1 MFRALLDIV
10 FPPHCHS
17 CHAFIPE
24 AGDLHLCPA
33 CRGEVHAI
41 LSPLCSLCGIPF
53 ATAGGIDHP
62 CGACTASPPRYTA
75 ARAAVTFDGV
85 ARDLIHRFKYD
96 RKVHL
101 ARPLTLL
108 AGEALFPFIVTTG
121 ADLIL
126 PVPLHRRRLRE
137 RGFNQAVLLG
147 RPLARGWRIPLV
159 VDNLKRI
166 RWTEPQV
173 TLSAAEREANVRG
186 AFALAD
192 PPGVRGKTILLVDDV
207 YTTGSTV
214 LECSRVLRRAG
225 AAAVYVITVARAIS
239 P

>member
-1 MFRALLDIV
+1 VFRALLDII
-10 FPPHCHS
+10 FPPL
-17 CHAFIPE
+17 CHACKEFIPD
-24 AGDLHLCPA
+24 AGDLHLCVR
-33 CRGEVHAI
+33 CRGEVRAVT
-41 LSPLCSLCGIPF
+41 SPLCATCGIPF
-53 ATAGGIDHP
+53 ATPDGIDHL
-62 CGACTASPPRYTA
+62 CGACLATHPRYTA
-75 ARAAVTFDGV
+75 ARAAVLFDGV

-101 ARPLTLL
+101 ARALSLLTN
-108 AGEALFPFIVTTG
+108 EALAPFASSSG
-121 ADLIL
+121 AELLI

-147 RPLARGWRIPLV
+147 RSLAKAWHIPLV

-173 TLSAAEREANVRG
+173 TLSASEREANVRG

-192 PPGVRGKTILLVDDV
+192 PAAVRGKKIILLDDV

-214 LECSRVLRRAG
+214 AECSRVLRQAG
-225 AAAVYVITVARAIS
+225 AEGVYVITVARAV
-239 P
+239 

>member
-10 FPPHCHS
+10 FPPL
-17 CHAFIPE
+17 CHACKEFIPDS
-24 AGDLHLCPA
+24 GDLHLCSR
-33 CRGEVHAI
+33 CRGEVHAVS
-41 LSPLCSLCGIPF
+41 SPLCTVCGIPF
-53 ATAGGIDHP
+53 NTPGGIDHV
-62 CGACTASPPRYTA
+62 CGACLSHPPRFAA
-75 ARAAVTFDGV
+75 ARAAVLFDGV

-101 ARPLTLL
+101 ARPLSLL
-108 AGEALFPFIVTTG
+108 TQEPLTSFASSLGV
-121 ADLIL
+121 DLLI

-147 RPLARGWRIPLV
+147 RPLSKTWGIPLV

-173 TLSAAEREANVRG
+173 TLSASEREANVRG

-192 PPGVRGKTILLVDDV
+192 PAAVHGRKVILLDDV
-207 YTTGSTV
+207 FTTGSTV
-214 LECSRVLRRAG
+214 AECSRVLRQAG
-225 AAAVYVITVARAIS
+225 AEGVYVITVARAV
-239 P
+239 

>member
-10 FPPHCHS
+10 FPPL
-17 CHAFIPE
+17 CHACKEFIPD
-24 AGDLHLCPA
+24 AGDLHLCLR
-33 CRGEVHAI
+33 CRGEVHDVS
-41 LSPLCSLCGIPF
+41 SPLCTACGVPF
-53 ATAGGIDHP
+53 ATPGGIDHP
-62 CGACTASPPRYTA
+62 CGACLATHPRFAA
-75 ARAAVTFDGV
+75 ARAAVLFDGV

-108 AGEALFPFIVTTG
+108 AQEALTTFAATIG
-121 ADLIL
+121 ADLLI

-147 RPLARGWRIPLV
+147 RPLAKAWNIPLV
-159 VDNLKRI
+159 VNNLQRI

-173 TLSAAEREANVRG
+173 TLSATEREANVRG
-186 AFALAD
+186 AFALAV
-192 PPGVRGKTILLVDDV
+192 PAAVRGKKIVLLDDV

-214 LECSRVLRRAG
+214 AECSRVLRQAG
-225 AAAVYVITVARAIS
+225 AEGIYVITVARAV
-239 P
+239 